1 VEEKDVETAVLKEQY
16 VEILRRLVLIDN
28 GIAAQNGRIRKL
40 EEWHWKTAGSVA
52 IAALVVAYFLK

>member
-1 VEEKDVETAVLKEQY
+1 METAVLKEQY